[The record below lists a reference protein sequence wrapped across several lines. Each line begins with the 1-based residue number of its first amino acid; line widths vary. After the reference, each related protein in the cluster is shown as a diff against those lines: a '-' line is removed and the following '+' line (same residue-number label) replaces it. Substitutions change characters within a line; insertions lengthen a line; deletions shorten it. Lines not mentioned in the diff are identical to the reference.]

1 MATESLN
8 TGKNI
13 IDATQNAVIEAA
25 ENVSNIIEEHDLMQS
40 AAHEAFYS
48 GAEFWVAAAFVLTIL
63 LLSRPIYKALNGMI
77 SKRIEYISRRLE
89 NAAQVQDDAEKLLAS
104 YEHKFRN
111 VDKEAEAILKKS
123 QNEIEYLR
131 KASLSRLEQDMA
143 QKEKETAEKLQNA
156 KDKAAQEISALAGGL
171 SIKAV
176 RTALQRH
183 LQDSELDLLIDT
195 SIKKISQL

>member
-1 MATESLN
+1 MATETIN

-25 ENVSNIIEEHDLMQS
+25 ENVSNIIEEHENLQQ
-40 AAHEAFYS
+40 AAHEVFYAC
-48 GAEFWVAAAFVLTIL
+48 AEFWVAAAFVLTIL
-63 LLSRPIYKALNGMI
+63 LLSRPIYKAVGGMLG
-77 SKRIEYISRRLE
+77 KRIEYISRRLE
-89 NAAQVQDDAEKLLAS
+89 NAAQLQDDAEKLLAS

-156 KDKAAQEISALAGGL
+156 KDKASQEISALAGGL

-176 RTALQRH
+176 RTALLRNLEDKQ
-183 LQDSELDLLIDT
+183 QDNLIDA
-195 SIKKISQL
+195 SIERISQL

>member
-1 MATESLN
+1 MATETLN

-25 ENVSNIIEEHDLMQS
+25 ENVSNIIEEHEHLQQ
-40 AAHEAFYS
+40 AAHEAFYA
-48 GAEFWVAAAFVLTIL
+48 GAEFWVAVAFVLTIL
-63 LLSRPIYKALNGMI
+63 LLSRPIYKALNGMLN
-77 SKRIEYISRRLE
+77 KRIEYISRRLE
-89 NAAQVQDDAEKLLAS
+89 SAAQLQNDAAKLLAS

-156 KDKAAQEISALAGGL
+156 KDKASQEISALAGRLG
-171 SIKAV
+171 IKAV
-176 RTALQRH
+176 RTVLQRN
-183 LQDSELDLLIDT
+183 LQDKQQDNLIDA
-195 SIKKISQL
+195 SIKRISQL